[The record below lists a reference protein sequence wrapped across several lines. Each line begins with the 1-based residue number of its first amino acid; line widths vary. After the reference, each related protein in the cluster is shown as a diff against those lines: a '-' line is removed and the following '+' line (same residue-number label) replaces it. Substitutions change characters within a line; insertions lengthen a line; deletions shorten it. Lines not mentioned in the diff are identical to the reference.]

1 MKKSGKSSAQN
12 SQIVENRIS
21 QNTIRSSLTSVA
33 SIQDKS
39 EKYKEPE
46 IKPVMKESE
55 KTFDFSLSDDDEW
68 GKDQFEVRDSKIK
81 NSNNLFGKSFNAL
94 DDGDSFSFEA

>member
-1 MKKSGKSSAQN
+1 LKKSGKSSAQN

-68 GKDQFEVRDSKIK
+68 GKDQFEVRDS
-81 NSNNLFGKSFNAL
+81 NNLFGKSFNAL